1 MQKKKISPYAQR
13 KTKDEPNKK
22 LIVWASSI
30 FGVVILGMIVLLIFN
45 H

>member
-1 MQKKKISPYAQR
+1 MQKKKVSPYVQR

-22 LIVWASSI
+22 LIVWVGSI
-30 FGVVILGMIVLLIFN
+30 FAVVILGMIVLLIFN

>member
-22 LIVWASSI
+22 LIVWAGSI
-30 FGVVILGMIVLLIFN
+30 FGVIILGMIALLVFN

>member
-1 MQKKKISPYAQR
+1 MQKKKVSPYAQR

-22 LIVWASSI
+22 LIVWVCSI